1 MNAARIF
8 QITLLLVL
16 WYFLAGLVFSRVL
29 QVWPQGFER
38 GGFFLGAAALPWT
51 LIALDFYAPTDS
63 TVGAIVRDALY
74 FAVVAFGIATNAVL
88 LNAALAWIIALLRR
102 C

>member
-29 QVWPQGFER
+29 QVWP
-38 GGFFLGAAALPWT
+38 
-51 LIALDFYAPTDS
+51 
-63 TVGAIVRDALY
+63 
-74 FAVVAFGIATNAVL
+74 
-88 LNAALAWIIALLRR
+88 
-102 C
+102 